1 MSKDKTGKPG
11 KKEGRL
17 EKVIVTLLVILVSL
31 LSFSVGVISGKNLSD
46 QDYALKA
53 EQKYSNALAEGGADQ
68 ENGQE
73 MTDEEVNHIASAAI
87 EGAEKN
93 SGPEEVAKTEESK
106 TVEHK
111 AEAHQAVDAK
121 SQQAV
126 AAANHG
132 NNPVVNGKAQEKV
145 QEKESAAPV
154 TNIMAKNEAADEER
168 NPSSVHKNTA
178 PPQYTVQVAAYQSLK
193 DAQAMSADLIKKG
206 LPAFPFKV
214 ELKGQTWYRVSVGS
228 FKTRKEAQEYQSSIT
243 KNGAVK
249 TSVVQKIVR

>member
-53 EQKYSNALAEGGADQ
+53 EQKYSSALAE
-68 ENGQE
+68 NGEAKEEGHDE

-93 SGPEEVAKTEESK
+93 SGPEEVAKTDEHK
-106 TVEHK
+106 AGEHK

-126 AAANHG
+126 AAAAHG
-132 NNPVVNGKAQEKV
+132 NSPVVNA
-145 QEKESAAPV
+145 KEGAVAPV
-154 TNIMAKNEAADEER
+154 SNIMAKTDATDEER
-168 NPSSVHKNTA
+168 TPSSVHKNTA
-178 PPQYTVQVAAYQSLK
+178 PPQYTVQVAAYQNLK

-214 ELKGQTWYRVSVGS
+214 DLKGQTWYRVSVGS
-228 FKTRKEAQEYQSSIT
+228 FKTRKEAQDYQSNIT

-249 TSVVQKIVR
+249 TSVVQKIAR